1 MNFNFS
7 YVLQQPF
14 RLLWKHKRLAL
25 LNLPG
30 SLAGAGFMAL
40 FPLIFI
46 LPFFAETEAF
56 SRLFDD
62 PWPIFALAFGGPFV
76 LFLIMTPISIFT
88 STALI
93 KGIATLEKGQDP
105 GGLGD
110 MLREA
115 KPSFWRVAGLTG
127 LQTLAGFLVAA
138 LPGILILITV
148 GVALIC
154 LGPLMP
160 LLTPL
165 SFVLGLVG
173 ILAMHILIIEDVGV
187 IEAIKMAWQVF
198 KKTWLNLLLV
208 FLIVFQGAGIVLGL
222 VFVVPALAIIPFFIA
237 FASSDPQNAA
247 LPIGIG
253 VVALLLF
260 IPFFVI
266 GMMAFGTYTQ
276 TAMALTYLEVRKYGT
291 HLTSYPLT
299 PPL

>member
-7 YVLQQPF
+7 YILQQPF

-30 SLAGAGFMAL
+30 SLAGAGLMAL

-46 LPFFAETEAF
+46 LPFFAETGAF
-56 SRLFDD
+56 FRVLDD
-62 PWPIFALAFGGPFV
+62 PWPIFSLAIGGPFV
-76 LFLIMTPISIFT
+76 LFLITMPVSIFT

-93 KGIATLEKGQDP
+93 KGVATLEKGEDP
-105 GGLGD
+105 GGLGGL
-110 MLREA
+110 LRSA
-115 KPSFWRVAGLTG
+115 RPFFWRVAGLTG

-165 SFVLGLVG
+165 SFVLGLMG

-198 KKTWLNLLLV
+198 KKTWRASFWDW
-208 FLIVFQGAGIVLGL
+208 FLWSPRWRCSPFLSRSRAVIRKMRRSLQGGL
-222 VFVVPALAIIPFFIA
+222 AWWLCFCSSPF
-237 FASSDPQNAA
+237 SSSA
-247 LPIGIG
+247 
-253 VVALLLF
+253 
-260 IPFFVI
+260 
-266 GMMAFGTYTQ
+266 
-276 TAMALTYLEVRKYGT
+276 
-291 HLTSYPLT
+291 
-299 PPL
+299 

>member
-1 MNFNFS
+1 
-7 YVLQQPF
+7 
-14 RLLWKHKRLAL
+14 
-25 LNLPG
+25 
-30 SLAGAGFMAL
+30 MAL

-46 LPFFAETEAF
+46 LPFFAETGAF
-56 SRLFDD
+56 SRVLDD
-62 PWPIFALAFGGPFV
+62 PWPIFALAIGGPFV
-76 LFLIMTPISIFT
+76 LFLITMPISIFT

-110 MLREA
+110 MLRDA
-115 KPSFWRVAGLTG
+115 KPFFWRVAGLTG

-198 KKTWLNLLLV
+198 KKTWRNLLVV

-222 VFVVPALAIIPFFIA
+222 VFVVPALAMFPFFIA

-247 LPIGIG
+247 PLIGEIG

-260 IPFFVI
+260 LPFFVI
-266 GMMAFGTYTQ
+266 GMMAFATYTQ
-276 TAMALTYLEVRKYGT
+276 TAMALTYFEVRKYGT
-291 HLTSYPLT
+291 HLKSTPLT
-299 PPL
+299 PSL